1 METYRIPMKHASC
14 YLVKVNDYYVAMD
27 AGWAGC
33 MNEYLKEVH
42 LQGIRPEQIQYLFLT
57 HFHPD
62 HAGLAENIKHY
73 GAQLILFA
81 HQMPYLSVMERMI
94 GKNSSYLPLN
104 LQTSLTLNI
113 EESDAF
119 FAERNIPARAVRT
132 PGHSED
138 SISLVFSDGSAFIG
152 DLCLPELL
160 MEDDSESKASWDR
173 LRDMGVTMVYPAHGA
188 AFRLDG

>member
-1 METYRIPMKHASC
+1 MKHVSC
-14 YLVKVNDYYVAMD
+14 YLVKVSDYYVAID

-33 MNEYLKEVH
+33 MNEYLKELH
-42 LQGIRPEQIQYLFLT
+42 LQGIRPEQIKYLFLT

-81 HQMPYLSVMERMI
+81 HQIPYVSVMERMI

-104 LQTSLTLNI
+104 LQSSLTLNI

-119 FAERNIPARAVRT
+119 FDEHHIPVRAVRT
-132 PGHSED
+132 TGHSED
-138 SISLVFSDGSAFIG
+138 SISLVFSDGTAFIG

-160 MEDDSESKASWDR
+160 MEDDLESRSSWDR
-173 LRDMGVTMVYPAHGA
+173 LRDMGVTMVYPAHRA